1 MISIVGILLI
11 IFGIGKIAE
20 VVHYFAIEECAY
32 NVVAF
37 SVDEEYKNSSTFKK
51 LPVVSFDEVQVK
63 YPPSKYDMFVAIG
76 YHDLN
81 RLRETKCKEA
91 MGKGY
96 QLVSVIS
103 PRAYLPLN
111 VSHGW
116 NCFIMPPAIIHPCV
130 GIGNNVFIWSGAMVS
145 HHSVIG
151 DNCWLTSCCNI
162 SGNVHLGA
170 NAFVAV
176 NATVGHSVTIG
187 KNCFLGANTLL
198 TKNLED
204 EKVIIA
210 ESSKPLK
217 LNSKQF
223 LRMSNFSSL

>member
-1 MISIVGILLI
+1 MKKDLI

-20 VVHYFAIEECAY
+20 VVHYFAKEECGY

-37 SVDEEYKNSSTFKK
+37 SVDEEYKNTSTFKE
-51 LPVVSFDEVQVK
+51 LPVISFVDVQVK

-81 RLRETKCKEA
+81 HLRETKCKEA
-91 MGKGY
+91 REKGY
-96 QLVSVIS
+96 QLVSIIS
-103 PRAYLPLN
+103 PRTHLPLN

-130 GIGNNVFIWSGAMVS
+130 GIGNNVFVWSGAMVS

-162 SGNVHLGA
+162 SGNVQIGA

-176 NATVGHSVTIG
+176 NATVGHNVKVG

-210 ESSKPLK
+210 ESTKPLR
-217 LNSKQF
+217 LNSSQF
-223 LRMSNFSSL
+223 LRMSNFSNL